1 MDFSHADKMSMY
13 FDYDEEKIMDLYD
26 SDWMDVYD
34 DDDDDDE
41 EQSEGMI
48 TVNPKDL
55 RFTQDSIAVCFQS
68 PHENWRID
76 EAVDMIVSKKL
87 SPESFPMLSVVRY
100 QGTLWSLDNRRL
112 WVFRKAHVVRITVLL
127 DPHFESHPRIVNL
140 KSDRSLM
147 ARWSCESYF
156 PRVRGKVRQYIDQRE
171 KVRQYIDQQKLQLP
185 AAAPTGFL
193 HPENRPRL
201 KPASTSL
208 RSPAA
213 ACSRASHTVIDIDE
227 RRRTPGSFQQ
237 VPLHAE
243 IASQIVDSEQAAD
256 GSMLADRQQL
266 PRTTRCFPGTDP
278 ARDSERHDK
287 NVRNVSLDDI
297 FPAFQ
302 RPWQVRDP
310 VHEEDCSSDIAD
322 IWTKMVKKSEATS
335 VDAYS
340 SRGLQAAPTTLAADE
355 FIEAIKEP
363 QFHSTATPPAA
374 SPPRHVCLEVA
385 TFNVHSAA
393 PFEHESM
400 GSKAT
405 VQDTNYTGAATPEGT
420 EIPKVGAEGEIHT
433 PEAEEEIPN
442 PDAEEETPNP
452 EAEGEIPT
460 PDSEEDHIPNAGTE
474 VRCGKLYRFFYW
486 LISSVLKL
494 FGIE

>member
-1 MDFSHADKMSMY
+1 MDFDDADEMIMY
-13 FDYDEEKIMDLYD
+13 SDYDEERMMDFYLDDEMICMDICYD
-26 SDWMDVYD
+26 D

-41 EQSEGMI
+41 ESEGMI

-55 RFTQDSIAVCFQS
+55 RFTQDSIALCFQS

-76 EAVDMIVSKKL
+76 DAVDMIVSKKL
-87 SPESFPMLSVVRY
+87 SPKSFPKLSVVRY

-127 DPHFESHPRIVNL
+127 DPDFESHPRIVNL

-147 ARWSCESYF
+147 ARCSCESYF
-156 PRVRGKVRQYIDQRE
+156 PRVRGT
-171 KVRQYIDQQKLQLP
+171 VRQYIDQQELQLP
-185 AAAPTGFL
+185 AAAPPGFL
-193 HPENRPRL
+193 DPENWPRL
-201 KPASTSL
+201 TPASTSL
-208 RSPAA
+208 RSAPA
-213 ACSRASHTVIDIDE
+213 ACSRASHIVIDIDE
-227 RRRTPGSFQQ
+227 RPRTPSSFRQ

-243 IASQIVDSEQAAD
+243 IARQTVDSEHAAD
-256 GSMLADRQQL
+256 GGTFADRQQL

-287 NVRNVSLDDI
+287 KVRNVSLDDL
-297 FPAFQ
+297 FPTFQ

-310 VHEEDCSSDIAD
+310 VDEEDCSSDIAD

-335 VDAYS
+335 VDAHS
-340 SRGLQAAPTTLAADE
+340 SPGLQVAPTTLAADE
-355 FIEAIKEP
+355 LMEAIKEP

-385 TFNVHSAA
+385 TFNVHYVA

-442 PDAEEETPNP
+442 PDAKEETPNP

-494 FGIE
+494 FGIEC